1 MNLVLTKP
9 VMQRA
14 ALAGLTCHALAAQM
28 NTTRWAVR
36 LAEERT
42 GIRLEPIVR
51 RKGWAETPASSV
63 SAHCRG
69 CGLRWVPLVA
79 GTRCSLCAGAG

>member
-1 MNLVLTKP
+1 MNLVLTRE
-9 VMQRA
+9 VMTEAQRSA
-14 ALAGLTCHALAAQM
+14 QTCHALAAQM

-51 RKGWAETPASSV
+51 RKGWAETPVSSV
-63 SAHCRG
+63 SADCRR